1 MPQRRKDSKLTWERR
16 TMWVQ
21 AWCEEDGCKWHIQA
35 FCGDNARNNLIRHL
49 RNIHG
54 RGPPVVKK
62 RGPFKKRQVE
72 VQESTKISGGTKR
85 KRRRQE
91 TDSNIDSETDST
103 ESSSNEG
110 IGQPKRGKYTI
121 ESTEEEEPER
131 VVMLKQQSQ
140 FHLICRHHCRPNQAV
155 HT

>member
-1 MPQRRKDSKLTWERR
+1 M
-16 TMWVQ
+16 
-21 AWCEEDGCKWHIQA
+21 
-35 FCGDNARNNLIRHL
+35 
-49 RNIHG
+49 
-54 RGPPVVKK
+54 KK

-131 VVMLKQQSQ
+131 VVMSKQQS
-140 FHLICRHHCRPNQAV
+140 
-155 HT
+155 